1 MEWISVKDK
10 LPELFVDVI
19 VCRRGSAVEPGRRIT
34 DWWKVFGTRVKDV
47 THWMPMPDPP
57 GVARARNAYREA
69 LGYCEFKCSLC
80 KKEISVVEGG
90 DGDGGHFSYCPFC
103 GAKLEGEG

>member
-19 VCRRGSAVEPGRRIT
+19 VCRRGSAVESGLRLT
-34 DWWKVFGTRVKDV
+34 DGWWKVFGTRVKDV

-57 GVARARNAYREA
+57 MIAMY
-69 LGYCEFKCSLC
+69 K
-80 KKEISVVEGG
+80 GG
-90 DGDGGHFSYCPFC
+90 KHD
-103 GAKLEGEG
+103 